1 MTMEMKR
8 PAAEPVAPLQPEASL
23 RKPIEEI
30 TFGEIF
36 AILWSG
42 RKAILAT
49 VMAGLVVAVL
59 WLRIAEPRYT
69 AAVVLAQGGIED
81 GGGGLL
87 DAVTLPFS
95 LPGGLLQGPA
105 ASSPFQQFLFTL
117 HSPRLAE
124 RLDREHDLLRIL
136 AAARWDEETQS
147 WRPPS
152 GVAAKLKGLFNVMV
166 GRPAYPPP
174 TVDGIA
180 SYLGKELL
188 IEEVSDTDFR
198 QISLRHP
205 DPEFAA
211 QLLAW
216 TFDGADQ
223 IVRQDA
229 LDRTL
234 HYVTYLREQLAQVTN
249 VEHRLTLTELLSEQQ
264 KQLMMLQ
271 VDLPYAVRVVQP
283 VRVTTM
289 PTEPR
294 PKIVLAMVFLAA
306 LLLSCGAVLVYH
318 LALKPNGW
326 SLDRIWQRRRRHGYV
341 RP

>member
-8 PAAEPVAPLQPEASL
+8 PVAEPVAPLQPEPL
-23 RKPIEEI
+23 RKPVEEI

-42 RKAILAT
+42 RKAILAA
-49 VMAGLVVAVL
+49 VVASLVLAVL

-69 AAVVLAQGGIED
+69 ASVILAEGGAE
-81 GGGGLL
+81 GGSAGLL
-87 DAVTLPFS
+87 DAVKLPFA
-95 LPGGLLQGPA
+95 LPGGLLQGGNSA
-105 ASSPFQQFLFTL
+105 PFQQFLFIL

-136 AAARWDEETQS
+136 AAGRWDEETQS
-147 WRPPS
+147 WGPPS
-152 GVAAKLKGLFNVMV
+152 GAVAKLKGLFNVVV

-180 SYLGKELL
+180 GYLDKELL

-198 QISLRHP
+198 QVSLRHP

-211 QLLAW
+211 QLVAW
-216 TFDGADQ
+216 AFDGADQ

-229 LDRTL
+229 LDRTQR
-234 HYVTYLREQLAQVTN
+234 YVTYLREQLAQVTN
-249 VEHRLTLTELLSEQQ
+249 VEHRLALTQLLSEQQ

-271 VDLPYAVRVVQP
+271 VDLPYAVRVMQP

-318 LALKPNGW
+318 LAMKPSGW
-326 SLDRIWQRRRRHGYV
+326 SLDRMRPRRPRHSYI